1 MAIVH
6 ASKIL
11 PLYRLDE
18 RGAELARELVFDER
32 KFEMV
37 E

>member
-11 PLYRLDE
+11 PLYKLDE
-18 RGAELARELVFDER
+18 RGAELAKMLVFDER
-32 KFEMV
+32 VFEMV
-37 E
+37 G